1 MNISEIVKQ
10 IRSLEVLAD
19 DALNGNEYAEE
30 VYALGKQLEVTAKN
44 IMSKVKDEAF
54 ERLQDYEGKRT
65 FLDFK
70 LTTSQRASYDYKN
83 CQAWQL
89 AKDAE
94 TKEADARKQ
103 IEKEMQM
110 MESSGQF
117 EKTIITADGE
127 QLILKPAVKSV
138 SDVVTVSI
146 KTSK

>member
-1 MNISEIVKQ
+1 MNIKEIIKQ

-30 VYALGKQLEVTAKN
+30 VYALGKQLEITAKN
-44 IMSKVKDEAF
+44 IMSKTKDEAF

-70 LTTSQRASYDYKN
+70 LATSQRASYDYKN

-94 TKEADARKQ
+94 SKEADFRKQ

-110 MESSGQF
+110 MVSSGQN
-117 EKTIITADGE
+117 EKTITTADGE
-127 QLILKPAVKSV
+127 HLIIKPAVKSV

-146 KTSK
+146 KRSK